1 MIFEKFV
8 LKIAFVIISMS
19 IKLEYFDLDNIFID
33 QKSQKYILIY
43 DISYKSLI
51 DPKPLRIEFYKI
63 DEFIRT
69 HDGTRYLILFGSEKH
84 DAVYDRIWC
93 NTH

>member
-1 MIFEKFV
+1 M
-8 LKIAFVIISMS
+8 LKIAFVIISMT

-33 QKSQKYILIY
+33 KKSQKYILIY

-63 DEFIRT
+63 DGFIRT

-84 DAVYDRIWC
+84 DAVYDRISC